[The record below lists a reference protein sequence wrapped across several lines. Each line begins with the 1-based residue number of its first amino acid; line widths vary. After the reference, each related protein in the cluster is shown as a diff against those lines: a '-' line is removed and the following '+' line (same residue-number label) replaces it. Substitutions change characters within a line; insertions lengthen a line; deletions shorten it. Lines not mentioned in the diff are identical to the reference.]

1 MAAPSKT
8 ELKYFLWNYATNG
21 QFRARILRDKKD
33 DSHTFKEYLSSLV
46 KTFPYYQDQI
56 NLISQSADSEL
67 LYTRDPLIRLCND
80 IFSHNESLDLLND
93 RPLEQPEEAEETKE
107 SEESKE
113 TEESEAEKEKSQEK
127 RTGGVEKRVSE
138 KKPEIV
144 KKPEEGVVVRVSTPP
159 SPIPQTP
166 QTFRER
172 FLTTFQGSSGVKRPL
187 RKVASPSL
195 KPQSRARF
203 VPAAPAV
210 MVEPKSASKVNYPVV
225 LREVS
230 NFFKP
235 VVLDAL
241 SKAKIQG
248 RKILQNPAV
257 SVPVISG
264 AITGGIVYFASGGN
278 LQYAT
283 LAAVAGALAP
293 AGANEVFNR
302 RAGSEDR
309 SSFPSFGGRR
319 GGANIPGNLIRNR
332 LAGRAGSL
340 ARIRTVAFLA
350 NPWVLGAI
358 AVVIILLFL
367 VLIFPML
374 QRGTALCPPFPPFL
388 QGCGGEDQDV
398 TGRATIDILKDG
410 PKEVPNG
417 EDIIYTLLV
426 TNRGSG
432 VANVSVKDKIPENTS
447 YKSSDGEFNEAQN
460 QVSWTVSGLAS
471 GAKKLLNLIVTPT
484 AEDVWVVNQAEG
496 TTTGGSVPEPG
507 NIPPTQDNCSGTY
520 RLGNPLGNFGDPAC
534 NFDKDNLYA
543 LLKQSDP
550 VDADFWFLT
559 VVRLESTYNPNAFN
573 GSSTSG
579 QGAYGLFQMNPSG
592 RGNGQ
597 YDRGDV
603 EWQLQTTNAVNYN
616 KLIAGLGLKWCYW
629 EAAHE
634 RWGKCR

>member
-21 QFRARILRDKKD
+21 QFRARILREGKD
-33 DSHTFKEYLSSLV
+33 DNHSLREYLSTFV
-46 KTFPYYQDQI
+46 KTFPYLQDQV
-56 NLISQSADSEL
+56 NSISQSRDSNL
-67 LYTRDPLIRLCND
+67 LYTRDPLITLCND
-80 IFSHNESLDLLND
+80 IFSNPENLDLLND
-93 RPLEQPEEAEETKE
+93 KQIEQIQEVEAKKEEENQEAEEKKKE
-107 SEESKE
+107 EKKE
-113 TEESEAEKEKSQEK
+113 TKKI
-127 RTGGVEKRVSE
+127 GGAW
-138 KKPEIV
+138 
-144 KKPEEGVVVRVSTPP
+144 KKPEEVKKTEEVKAEQPARPAEAPIKISAPQPT
-159 SPIPQTP
+159 IPQTP
-166 QTFRER
+166 QSFRER

-187 RKVASPSL
+187 RRAG
-195 KPQSRARF
+195 ARF
-203 VPAAPAV
+203 VPATSAIV
-210 MVEPKSASKVNYPVV
+210 VEPKAEAKVNYPLF
-225 LREVS
+225 LREVG

-235 VVLDAL
+235 VVLNAL

-257 SVPVISG
+257 AVPLVSG
-264 AITGGIVYFASGGN
+264 TLTGGIVYFASGGN

-293 AGANEVFNR
+293 AGASEVFNR
-302 RAGSEDR
+302 GGGSGG
-309 SSFPSFGGRR
+309 SPPSFGGRR
-319 GGANIPGNLIRNR
+319 GGANIPGNLIQNG
-332 LAGRAGSL
+332 LAGRVGGL
-340 ARIRTVAFLA
+340 TRLRTAALLA
-350 NPWVLGAI
+350 NPWVWGTI
-358 AVVIILLFL
+358 AVVVILLLL
-367 VLIFPML
+367 VLIFPMI
-374 QRGTALCPPFPPFL
+374 QRGTALCPPFLPN
-388 QGCGGEDQDV
+388 CGAPDK
-398 TGRATIDILKDG
+398 TATVSASIDILKDG
-410 PKEVPNG
+410 PKKVPNG
-417 EDIIYTLLV
+417 EDIQYTLLV
-426 TNRGSG
+426 TNRGSS
-432 VANVSVKDKIPENTS
+432 ATNVSVKDKVPGNTT

-484 AEDVWVVNQAEG
+484 KEDVWVVNQAEG
-496 TTTGGSVPEPG
+496 TSAGGSVPEPG

-534 NFDKDNLYA
+534 SFDKDKLYA